1 MFADTPAEC
10 FVVDK
15 YVCDIR
21 LTAFINSNNV
31 VGRCRVQL
39 DDGGGYRIII
49 LAKPDRII
57 KRDIL
62 VIGE

>member
-1 MFADTPAEC
+1 MLVTFDGHLLIQTMY
-10 FVVDK
+10 FVV
-15 YVCDIR
+15 
-21 LTAFINSNNV
+21 
-31 VGRCRVQL
+31 GRVQL
-39 DDGGGYRIII
+39 DDGGRYRIVL